1 MNILCAVVTKTWV
14 GARAN
19 THTYVW
25 DVEGWDY
32 LVRLPLNVADMNC
45 TETTSLIFLFD
56 GRVLRVVEVVVG
68 ESKVVIEERGI

>member
-45 TETTSLIFLFD
+45 TETTSLIFLF
-56 GRVLRVVEVVVG
+56 GWEGLGVVEVVVG
-68 ESKVVIEERGI
+68 ESKVVIEKRGM